1 MAPWLRQG
9 ANPKQFNYR
18 KATRV
23 IFPLLA
29 SIQALT
35 QTCAMSLIHIHV
47 RRLLLLT
54 ALALAASACAG
65 LAGEPI
71 EPTVEV
77 IPPSDTPEP
86 TETNTLVP
94 TSTAT
99 ATAVPTATPS
109 LTPWPTATPTA
120 TFTKTPLPAGWVEVP
135 DVIGMYYRDAR
146 NLIIRS
152 GLNFVYRD
160 VLDLDLPTGT
170 VLIQNPVPGS
180 GKPAG
185 GLVFLFRTFQAPP
198 ALVNTIC
205 YPLRLINTG
214 GRLLFYVDLEQ
225 DQMYEI
231 RTDFKYG
238 QTSIFDSQMFLLE
251 SFVNSKTDTVDFVA
265 PYTARYVI
273 ALGPFSITQ
282 RDLDN
287 SNGAV
292 NAGCLYV
299 IPVEA

>member
-1 MAPWLRQG
+1 MAPRLRQG
-9 ANPKQFNYR
+9 ANLKRFNYR
-18 KATRV
+18 QATRV

-29 SIQALT
+29 PIQALT
-35 QTCAMSLIHIHV
+35 QTCAMSLIKIPV

-54 ALALAASACAG
+54 ALSLAASACAG

-77 IPPSDTPEP
+77 IPPSDTPKP
-86 TETNTLVP
+86 TETNTPEP

-99 ATAVPTATPS
+99 PVPTATPS
-109 LTPWPTATPTA
+109 LTPLPTATPTA

-170 VLIQNPVPGS
+170 ILIQNPFPGS

-214 GRLLFYVDLEQ
+214 GRLLYYVDLEQ

-265 PYTARYVI
+265 PYTARYVL

>member
-1 MAPWLRQG
+1 MSW
-9 ANPKQFNYR
+9 
-18 KATRV
+18 
-23 IFPLLA
+23 IEFP
-29 SIQALT
+29 
-35 QTCAMSLIHIHV
+35 V
-47 RRLLLLT
+47 RRLVMPS
-54 ALALAASACAG
+54 ALALAVSACAG
-65 LAGEPI
+65 LAGEAI

-77 IPPSDTPEP
+77 VPPSETPEP
-86 TETNTLVP
+86 TETPTPEP

-99 ATAVPTATPS
+99 PAPTATPTS
-109 LTPWPTATPTA
+109 TPMPTATPTA
-120 TFTKTPLPAGWVEVP
+120 TTTKTPLPAGWVEVP

-160 VLDLDLPTGT
+160 VLDLELPTGT

-180 GKPAG
+180 GQPAG

-205 YPLRLINTG
+205 YPLRLITTG
-214 GRLLFYVDLEQ
+214 GRLLYYVDLEQ

-238 QTSIFDSQMFLLE
+238 ETSIFDSQMFLLD

-287 SNGAV
+287 SGGAV
-292 NAGCLYV
+292 NAGCLFV
-299 IPVEA
+299 IPVEG